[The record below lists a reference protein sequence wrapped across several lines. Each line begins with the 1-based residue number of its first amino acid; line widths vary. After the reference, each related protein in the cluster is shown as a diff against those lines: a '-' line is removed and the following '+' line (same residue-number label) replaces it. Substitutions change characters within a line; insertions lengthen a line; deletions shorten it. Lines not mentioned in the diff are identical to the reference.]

1 MTLRSALDDYKR
13 TRNDARVFPGER
25 RSTTGTFSG
34 LDERLVYVDRDGW
47 HRDYSYPLSGLS
59 GVNRSR
65 FGIELLDGTTWLGDL
80 ETVAQG
86 YIDDTALVRTVHEGS
101 DYTVTQYDLTVGA
114 VHLTR
119 FEVAG
124 KLPTDPTLQAFFDLT
139 PEKQENRLGKL
150 EYEDTLEIHHRRQSN
165 LVTATTGLENVFGQL
180 PEQFDELVTGADT
193 VSFPRAKSGG
203 QKYEDALLNGT
214 VVLEVPFN
222 VDRSGS
228 ETVATTTVGSLL
240 VDLDETARKDGLS
253 TVQSAVTEHDSVAAL
268 RETASRQVPVSVPDD
283 TPRRELAVDDLRV
296 LSLLAAESGAH
307 IAGPDPD
314 PFYVYTGG
322 YGYTWF
328 RDDSEI
334 ARYLLEAD
342 RRLDIG
348 LGQWFADSAAFYMQ
362 TQLDDGSWPHRVWAH
377 DGSIAPGWAHARL
390 EAGDDIDYQADQT
403 GSVASF
409 LATYLRVGDP
419 ADPEAIE
426 STLERAVDGL
436 DSTLK
441 DDGLPI
447 ECQNAW
453 ENMTGR
459 FVHTAATF
467 LQGYAAVARAPVA
480 DSLRERAHEG
490 ADAVYDA
497 LDQLWSEQDEVFA
510 LRIDPKENL
519 DSRLDSGSFALAEAH
534 HEYAA
539 VGSVSEQRIDRL
551 VTHFETTLDGLWRET
566 DSIAGLYRFE
576 GDEWRRRV
584 QDDEKVWSV
593 STAWGANAT
602 AQLGALLA
610 DRDDTRADEFYR
622 EARRLFD
629 EIDADG
635 SLVLDNGYLPE
646 QLFDDG
652 TPDCATPL
660 GWPHAIRLAT
670 VAQLTAE
677 DELNQ

>member
-13 TRNDARVFPGER
+13 TRNNARVFPGER

-34 LDERLVYVDRDGW
+34 LDERLVYVDQDGW
-47 HRDYSYPLSGLS
+47 HRDYSYPISGLS

-80 ETVAQG
+80 ETVEQG
-86 YIDDTALVRTVHEGS
+86 YVDDTALVRTVHEAG
-101 DYTVTQYDLTVGA
+101 DYTVTQYDLTLGA

-124 KLPTDPTLQAFFDLT
+124 ELPTDPTLQAFFDLT
-139 PEKQENRLGKL
+139 PERQESRLGKL
-150 EYEDTLEIHHRRQSN
+150 EYENTLEIHHRRQSN

-180 PEQFDELVTGADT
+180 PEQFDELATGTET
-193 VSFPRAKSGG
+193 VSFPRAKTGG

-214 VVLEVPFN
+214 VAIEIPF
-222 VDRSGS
+222 DIERSDSGA
-228 ETVATTTVGSLL
+228 VATTTVGSLL
-240 VDLDETARKDGLS
+240 VDLDETTREGGVA
-253 TVQSAVTEHDSVAAL
+253 TVQETASEHDSVAAL
-268 RETASRQVPVSVPDD
+268 RAAAETQASITVPDD
-283 TPRRELAVDDLRV
+283 TPRREVAVDDLRV

-342 RRLDIG
+342 QRLGVG
-348 LGQWFADSAAFYMQ
+348 LEDWFADSAEFYLE
-362 TQLDDGSWPHRVWAH
+362 TQLEDGSWPHRVWAH

-390 EAGDDIDYQADQT
+390 EAGDDVDYQADQT

-409 LATYLRVGDP
+409 LATYLRLGDP
-419 ADPEAIE
+419 SDPDAIE
-426 STLERAVDGL
+426 STLERALDGL
-436 DSTLK
+436 DSTLE

-459 FVHTAATF
+459 FVHTAAAF
-467 LQGYAAVARAPVA
+467 LQGYAAIARAPVS
-480 DSLRERAHEG
+480 DSLRERAREG
-490 ADAVYDA
+490 ANAVYDG
-497 LDQLWSEQDEVFA
+497 LDQLWSGQSDVFA
-510 LRIDPKENL
+510 LRIDPDGDL
-519 DSRLDSGSFALAEAH
+519 DARLDSGSFALAEAH
-534 HEYAA
+534 REYAA
-539 VGSVSEQRIDRL
+539 IGTVSERRIDRL
-551 VTHFETTLDGLWRET
+551 VAHFETTLDGLWRET

-584 QDDEKVWSV
+584 QDDEKIWTV

-602 AQLGALLA
+602 TQLAALLA
-610 DRDDTRADEFYR
+610 DREDGRADEFYG
-622 EARRLFD
+622 EARTLFD
-629 EIDADG
+629 EIDTGG
-635 SLVLDNGYLPE
+635 SLVMNNGYLPE

-670 VAQLTAE
+670 VAQLTTE
-677 DELNQ
+677 GELGR